1 LKSDIGCWVVV
12 VAEGINPMDL
22 EEVIHAIRTRSNPE
36 KGLDIL
42 RQTWSGLLD
51 PLIFPEDKKRR
62 EYFSSKGSLM
72 PAGLS
77 PGAMSSP
84 KCASRARH

>member
-1 LKSDIGCWVVV
+1 MKSDIGCWVVV

-22 EEVIHAIRTRSNPE
+22 EEVIHAISTRSNPE
-36 KGLDIL
+36 KDLDIP

-51 PLIFPEDKKRR
+51 PLISPEDKKRR

>member
-1 LKSDIGCWVVV
+1 V

-22 EEVIHAIRTRSNPE
+22 EEVIHAISTRSNPE
-36 KGLDIL
+36 KDLDIL
-42 RQTWSGLLD
+42 RQTWSGLPD
-51 PLIFPEDKKRR
+51 PLISPEDKKRR